1 MRIALLAVAG
11 AVLLAGNA
19 SAATQSGNFQ
29 VTARVVKTCNIQSA
43 TTGIAFGDYDP
54 AGAHSG
60 ADVNDTGLIAV
71 RCTKGT
77 SMTVQLEEGQNGT
90 SGGGCQ
96 AAPVRQ
102 MKNPAGDFLAYSI
115 YSDSGMTTNW
125 GCGAASDPTRTA
137 AKSNA
142 DETFVTYGKIQQNQ
156 DVPAGNYSDVV
167 RFNVVF

>member
-19 SAATQSGNFQ
+19 TAATQSGNFQ

-54 AGAHSG
+54 AGANS
-60 ADVNDTGLIAV
+60 ATDVNNTGLIAV

-77 SMTVQLEEGQNGT
+77 SMTVQLEEGQNGAT
-90 SGGGCQ
+90 GGCQ
-96 AAPVRQ
+96 AAPVRK
-102 MKNPAGDFLAYSI
+102 MKNAAGDFLAYSI
-115 YSDSGMTTNW
+115 SSDSGMSTNW

-142 DETFVTYGKIQQNQ
+142 DETFVTYGKIQANQ

>member
-54 AGAHSG
+54 AGANS
-60 ADVNDTGLIAV
+60 ATDVTNTGLIAV

-77 SMTVQLEEGQNGT
+77 SMTVQLEEGQNGAT
-90 SGGGCQ
+90 GGCV
-96 AAPVRQ
+96 AAPVRK
-102 MKNPAGDFLAYSI
+102 MKSGTDLLAYSI
-115 YSDSGMTTNW
+115 YSDSSMSTNW

-142 DETFVTYGKIQQNQ
+142 DETFVTYGKILANQ

>member
-19 SAATQSGNFQ
+19 SAATTSGNFQ
-29 VTARVVKTCNIQSA
+29 VTARVVKTCNIQSG

-54 AGAHSG
+54 AGANSTTDLDALG
-60 ADVNDTGLIAV
+60 TIAV

-77 SMTVQLEEGQNGT
+77 TMTVQLEEGQNGT
-90 SGGGCQ
+90 TGGCV
-96 AAPVRQ
+96 AAPARA
-102 MKNPAGDFLAYSI
+102 MKNGTNLLPYAI
-115 YSDSGMTTNW
+115 YTDSARTTAW
-125 GCGAASDPTRTA
+125 GCGNASDPSKTA
-137 AKSNA
+137 LKSNA
-142 DETFVTYGKIQQNQ
+142 DETFTTYGRILASE